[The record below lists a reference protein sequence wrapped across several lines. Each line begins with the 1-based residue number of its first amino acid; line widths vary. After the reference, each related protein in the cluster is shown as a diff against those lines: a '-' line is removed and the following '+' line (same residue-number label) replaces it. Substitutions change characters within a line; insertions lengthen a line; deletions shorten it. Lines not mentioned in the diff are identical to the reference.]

1 VEGDFQ
7 MKKEYFIEITRK
19 RAVKDPTPL
28 TKIGKIKISPA
39 SEGYVHQAFANAG
52 WIVTSLVPMSYNKV
66 KEVTV

>member
-1 VEGDFQ
+1 
-7 MKKEYFIEITRK
+7 MM
-19 RAVKDPTPL
+19 PL
-28 TKIGKIKISPA
+28 TKIGKIEIRPS